1 MTPTE
6 NSATSLGGHLRAL
19 REARGGS
26 LEDMA
31 RSTRVGIRH
40 LEALEEERLA
50 DLPSPVFVRGF
61 IRAYCGFLREGPEEA
76 LAFYEALAGERAA
89 MQAASAPPRPRTT
102 WAPSSVLV
110 GLVLLVILAIALI
123 VVNLTVKRTGG
134 DFSRSTGNGRVGRDA
149 DRPRRP
155 RRRPPRSR
163 CTSRPHGPLQPPLH
177 APPAPA
183 AAPPVSTPAAMP
195 APTPAPA
202 VARNAAGPQ
211 RLVIRAVERNL
222 DSRPTRRGPGHR
234 GAAARRRQPG
244 VVRRAPLPRDHRQC
258 RRRRGRPERQGPAA
272 ARPER
277 DGDPAARAAP
287 GTGLRLVSLFGSLG
301 ERVRQGLRRTR
312 ELMDEGLGAS
322 SPSPVRW
329 TRRCWR
335 SSRRP

>member
-110 GLVLLVILAIALI
+110 GLALLVILAIALI

-134 DFSRSTGNGRVGRDA
+134 
-149 DRPRRP
+149 
-155 RRRPPRSR
+155 
-163 CTSRPHGPLQPPLH
+163 TSVAAPAMDVSAATPIPQPT
-177 APPAPA
+177 PPAAAPIAAPVETPRAAPAPTPA

-195 APTPAPA
+195 APAPTPAPA
-202 VARNAAGPQ
+202 VARSAAGPQ
-211 RLVIRAVERNL
+211 RLVIRAVDATWIRVQPDEGRATEELLPAGASREWSAERRFLVTIGNAGGVEVAL
-222 DSRPTRRGPGHR
+222 NGKVLPPLGPKGTVIQR
-234 GAAARRRQPG
+234 LE
-244 VVRRAPLPRDHRQC
+244 LP
-258 RRRRGRPERQGPAA
+258 QGPA
-272 ARPER
+272 
-277 DGDPAARAAP
+277 
-287 GTGLRLVSLFGSLG
+287 SGS
-301 ERVRQGLRRTR
+301 
-312 ELMDEGLGAS
+312 
-322 SPSPVRW
+322 
-329 TRRCWR
+329 
-335 SSRRP
+335 

>member
-110 GLVLLVILAIALI
+110 GLALLVILAIALI
-123 VVNLTVKRTGG
+123 AVNLTVKRTGG
-134 DFSRSTGNGRVGRDA
+134 TSVAAPAMDVSAATPIPPPTPPAAAPVA
-149 DRPRRP
+149 VHVETPRA
-155 RRRPPRSR
+155 
-163 CTSRPHGPLQPPLH
+163 
-177 APPAPA
+177 APAPAPA

-195 APTPAPA
+195 APALAPTPAPA
-202 VARNAAGPQ
+202 VARSAAGQQ
-211 RLVIRAVERNL
+211 RLVIRAVDATWIRVQPDEGRATEELLPAGASREWSAERRFLVTIGNAGGVEVAL
-222 DSRPTRRGPGHR
+222 NGKVLPPLGPKGTVIQR
-234 GAAARRRQPG
+234 LE
-244 VVRRAPLPRDHRQC
+244 LP
-258 RRRRGRPERQGPAA
+258 QGPA
-272 ARPER
+272 
-277 DGDPAARAAP
+277 
-287 GTGLRLVSLFGSLG
+287 SGS
-301 ERVRQGLRRTR
+301 
-312 ELMDEGLGAS
+312 
-322 SPSPVRW
+322 
-329 TRRCWR
+329 
-335 SSRRP
+335 